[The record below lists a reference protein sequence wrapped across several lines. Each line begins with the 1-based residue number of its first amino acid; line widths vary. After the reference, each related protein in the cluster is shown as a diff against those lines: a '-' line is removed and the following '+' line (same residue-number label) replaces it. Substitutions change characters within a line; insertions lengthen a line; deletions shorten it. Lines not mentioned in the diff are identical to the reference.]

1 MPISKH
7 GKLMEMLLPPWHW
20 RCCILAKNQTKTLSE
35 KGCRSLKLA
44 AFANFRRST
53 GPAHALRAPWL
64 TMKKWSA
71 ARAPTGRIAY
81 VNGRYL
87 PHAQAGVHIE
97 DRALQLGDGIYE
109 VCNVIGGA
117 MLDEEPHLDRMER
130 SLRELGMATP
140 MGRAAL
146 KLVMREMIA
155 RNRIADGFLYIQVT
169 RGAVK
174 RDHIP
179 PVDGPRPTLIMTMR
193 AQDMAGLAKRMEQGI
208 AVSTQPDIRWGRR
221 DIKTVQLLPNLLAK
235 QAARKAGAFEAW
247 LVDDDG
253 FITEGSSTNAWIV
266 DRDGTVITRD
276 LSNAIL
282 PGVTRRIILE
292 ALAQAQMTVKE
303 RKFTVGEA
311 LAAKEAF
318 LSSATGAAVPVVA
331 IDGQTIGNGQP
342 GALTRRI
349 RDLYFTMAGQKN
361 A

>member
-1 MPISKH
+1 MVTDNP
-7 GKLMEMLLPPWHW
+7 L
-20 RCCILAKNQTKTLSE
+20 
-35 KGCRSLKLA
+35 
-44 AFANFRRST
+44 
-53 GPAHALRAPWL
+53 
-64 TMKKWSA
+64 KKWSA
-71 ARAPTGRIAY
+71 SRAPAGRIAY

-87 PHAQAGVHIE
+87 PFARAGVHVE

-109 VCNVIGGA
+109 VCNVIGGV

-130 SLRELGMATP
+130 SLRELGMTMP

-155 RNRIADGFLYIQVT
+155 RNRIADGFLYMQVT

-179 PVDGPRPTLIMTMR
+179 PADGPRPTLIITMR
-193 AQDMAGLAKRMEQGI
+193 AQDMAALAKRMEKGI
-208 AVSTQPDIRWGRR
+208 TVSTQPDIRWGRC

-235 QAARKAGAFEAW
+235 QAARMTGAFEAW
-247 LVDDDG
+247 LVDEDG
-253 FITEGSSTNAWIV
+253 FVTEGSSTNAWIV
-266 DRDGTVITRD
+266 DKDGTVITRD

-292 ALAQAQMTVKE
+292 ALAEAQIKVVE
-303 RKFTVGEA
+303 RKFTVAEA
-311 LAAKEAF
+311 KAAKEAF

-331 IDGQTIGNGQP
+331 IDGQTLGNGAP

-349 RDLYFTMAGQKN
+349 RELYFTKAGIKN

>member
-1 MPISKH
+1 
-7 GKLMEMLLPPWHW
+7 
-20 RCCILAKNQTKTLSE
+20 
-35 KGCRSLKLA
+35 
-44 AFANFRRST
+44 
-53 GPAHALRAPWL
+53 
-64 TMKKWSA
+64 MKKWSA
-71 ARAPTGRIAY
+71 SRAPAGRIAY

-87 PHAQAGVHIE
+87 PFAAAGVHIE

-109 VCNVIGGA
+109 VCNVIGGT

-130 SLRELGMATP
+130 SLRELGMP
-140 MGRAAL
+140 MPMSRPAL
-146 KLVMREMIA
+146 KIVMREMIA

-179 PVDGPRPTLIMTMR
+179 PPAGALRPTLIMTMR
-193 AQDMAGLAKRMEQGI
+193 AQDLAGLHQRLEKGI
-208 AVSTQPDIRWGRR
+208 AVATQPDIRWGRC

-253 FITEGSSTNAWIV
+253 YITEGSSTNAWIV
-266 DRDGTVITRD
+266 DRAGTVITRD

-292 ALAQAQMTVKE
+292 ALAEAQIRVVE
-303 RKFTVGEA
+303 RKFTVAEA
-311 LAAKEAF
+311 KAAQEAF
-318 LSSATGAAVPVVA
+318 LSSATGAAVPVVK
-331 IDGQTIGNGQP
+331 IDGEMIGNGAP

-349 RDLYFTMAGQKN
+349 RELYFTKAGPKN

>member
-1 MPISKH
+1 
-7 GKLMEMLLPPWHW
+7 
-20 RCCILAKNQTKTLSE
+20 
-35 KGCRSLKLA
+35 
-44 AFANFRRST
+44 
-53 GPAHALRAPWL
+53 
-64 TMKKWSA
+64 
-71 ARAPTGRIAY
+71 
-81 VNGRYL
+81 RYL
-87 PHAQAGVHIE
+87 PHHTAGVHIE

-109 VCNVIGGA
+109 VCNVIGGV

-130 SLRELGMATP
+130 SLLELGMAMP

-155 RNRIADGFLYIQVT
+155 KNRIADGFLYMQVT

-179 PVDGPRPTLIMTMR
+179 PADGPRPTLIMTMR
-193 AQDMAGLAKRMEQGI
+193 AQDLAGLAQRMEKGI
-208 AVSTQPDIRWGRR
+208 AVSTQPDIRWGRC

-235 QAARKAGAFEAW
+235 QAARKTGAFEAW

-253 FITEGSSTNAWIV
+253 YVTEGASTNAWIV

-292 ALAQAQMTVKE
+292 ALAEAQMTVVE
-303 RKFTVGEA
+303 RKFTVAEA
-311 LAAKEAF
+311 KTAREAF

-331 IDGQTIGNGQP
+331 IDGQTLGNGMP

-349 RDLYFTMAGQKN
+349 RELYFSKAGPKS